1 MNNYSEEHPTQR
13 VKLCG
18 RCLSNNPLRIR
29 GFTLVSY
36 CITVLHRNSQQWHLT
51 NTNTHEKIISEDS
64 RVKNISPL
72 SHKWFSGDTV
82 RFHESDDGDISS
94 SLVFSPTREATYI
107 PGVLVLESQRT
118 FGRTSNKKRLLY
130 KCVPHNPRL
139 PSFLVPYEI
148 TLGFSKS
155 ISNKYVLFRFDSWTG
170 VRPHG
175 ILVEVLG
182 DVSNKTVFYDYQL
195 YCRELRH
202 SIAPFIR
209 IVKENTASIPVIPS
223 HVGCMG
229 EHVHNTS
236 HVGCMGEHVNNVSN
250 HTSQEGGMGGRS
262 PPFSIDPEGS
272 TDLDDAFSIA
282 PHPTHPGHSIVSIY
296 IANVFQMIE
305 TLGVWKSFSNRV
317 STIYLPDRKVTLL
330 PPILSDNLCSLLEN
344 EWRFAFVM
352 DVEITSTGEILKDT
366 AAFRT
371 AQIKVSRNYRYESRE
386 LLSNIHY
393 LELLRISKLADSSI
407 QDSHDVVAFWMIQ
420 MNTICGSVLVQHNT
434 GILRGGGRGP
444 EDPPTSSPIEN
455 SSPDIDKSTQ
465 QFIQNWKHMN
475 CQYMAYDSS
484 SSGSFSSYHSG
495 LKTHTYAHIT
505 SPVRRLVDIVNQ
517 TLLIHRLGLAAS
529 VSDDALAFCE
539 NWIAQIGDINRD
551 MKSIRKL
558 QTDCE
563 LLHLCETD
571 PELLATLHSGV
582 VFDKKSR
589 ETITYEGKPSDAQ
602 RVIPRTPTLRSG
614 VLTHDDSTVFYSYTV
629 YLTGLRRV
637 ARVRSIVDYP
647 EYSCLSFR
655 LFFFTDEDNIQNKVR
670 LQIVTN
676 SQ

>member
-1 MNNYSEEHPTQR
+1 MNNNLREKTLSSD
-13 VKLCG
+13 
-18 RCLSNNPLRIR
+18 LSNTYAPISFSPSSPRCSHSFVEPNEQAVLQYQISITNRTYTEWCFEPTNKLVRTTLYR
-29 GFTLVSY
+29 GPGV
-36 CITVLHRNSQQWHLT
+36 
-51 NTNTHEKIISEDS
+51 E
-64 RVKNISPL
+64 NISPL
-72 SHKWFSGDTV
+72 SQKWFSGDTV

-94 SLVFSPTREATYI
+94 SLVFSPIREATYI

-175 ILVEVLG
+175 MLVQTLG

-195 YCRELRH
+195 YCRELHH

-209 IVKENTASIPVIPS
+209 IVKEQTHSNYVIPS
-223 HVGCMG
+223 QVGCMG
-229 EHVHNTS
+229 
-236 HVGCMGEHVNNVSN
+236 GL
-250 HTSQEGGMGGRS
+250 R

-282 PHPTHPGHSIVSIY
+282 PHPINPGHSIVSIY

-305 TLGVWKSFSNRV
+305 SLGVWKSFSNRV

-371 AQIKVSRNYRYESRE
+371 TQIKVSRNYRYESRE

-434 GILRGGGRGP
+434 GILRGGGGGP
-444 EDPPTSSPIEN
+444 EDPPISSPIEN

-484 SSGSFSSYHSG
+484 VSSYHSG

-505 SPVRRLVDIVNQ
+505 SPIRRLVDIVNQ
-517 TLLIHRLGLAAS
+517 TLFIHRLGLAES
-529 VSDDALAFCE
+529 VSADALAFCE

-589 ETITYEGKPSDAQ
+589 ESDAE
-602 RVIPRTPTLRSG
+602 
-614 VLTHDDSTVFYSYTV
+614 STVFYSYTV
-629 YLTGLRRV
+629 YLSGLRRV

-647 EYSCLSFR
+647 EYSSLSFR

-670 LQIVTN
+670 LQIVTKTFDCKTIWDA
-676 SQ
+676 